1 MSRNIPQRV
10 QLDSASTRPSEQ
22 TCLERQPKR
31 SYRPVASITKK
42 PCSRVPPPQVERIKE
57 RHILGQSQREIARAE
72 GRSRPTIAK
81 IVKSEEMQA
90 YVRHMRER
98 YYGLGFDALDAVQH
112 ALQFRKDGQLGR
124 QLLVDIGVA
133 PSPGEIYAIASQPDK
148 ATLTPFEIAV
158 AEDDQGQINGV
169 AYGMA
174 CALEESARCFGTS
187 LPTAEE
193 YRHLR
198 EVATVADEMTGGRF
212 LEICLSDGPEE
223 KRIRRLGEQK
233 VRCDE
238 ARRALPSRHVKR
250 ALPQRRQTAIVGPAS
265 NRN

>member
-1 MSRNIPQRV
+1 MSRSIPQTV
-10 QLDSASTRPSEQ
+10 PLDSASTRPSEQ
-22 TCLERQPKR
+22 TYLERQPKT
-31 SYRPVASITKK
+31 SYRPAPSFTKK

-158 AEDDQGQINGV
+158 AEDDDGQINRV
-169 AYGMA
+169 AYGTA
-174 CALEESARCFGTS
+174 CAMEESARCFGTS
-187 LPTAEE
+187 LPTAAE

-212 LEICLSDGPEE
+212 LEICLNDGLEE
-223 KRIRRLGEQK
+223 KRIRQLAEQK
-233 VRCDE
+233 VRRDE
-238 ARRALPSRHVKR
+238 ARRALPSGHVQR
-250 ALPQRRQTAIVGPAS
+250 ALPHKKQKAIVGPAS

>member
-1 MSRNIPQRV
+1 M
-10 QLDSASTRPSEQ
+10 
-22 TCLERQPKR
+22 
-31 SYRPVASITKK
+31 
-42 PCSRVPPPQVERIKE
+42 
-57 RHILGQSQREIARAE
+57 GQSQREIARAE
-72 GRSRPTIAK
+72 GRSRPTIAR
-81 IVKSEEMQA
+81 IVKGEEMQA

-124 QLLVDIGVA
+124 QLLADIGVA
-133 PSPGEIYAIASQPDK
+133 PSPGETYAIASQPDK

-158 AEDDQGQINGV
+158 AEDDEGQINRV

-174 CALEESARCFGTS
+174 CALEESARYFGTS

-212 LEICLSDGPEE
+212 LEICLNGGPEE
-223 KRIRRLGEQK
+223 KRIRQLAERK
-233 VRCDE
+233 VKCDK
-238 ARRALPSRHVKR
+238 ARRALPSRHVQR
-250 ALPQRRQTAIVGPAS
+250 ALRHKKHAAIVGQIS
-265 NRN
+265 DRN